1 MDTRKYPHR
10 DARDGD
16 AGPNPH
22 RGSWDRDEDR
32 SSGSTT
38 IPLKIDRPD
47 IQRQWGTG
55 TGNQIPIM
63 DLEMR
68 TETGTID
75 EKETGAGYQIP
86 KVIQELW
93 RRGRGERNS
102 QAGDGNED
110 YTPIVALGTGDQ
122 IPNYGDK

>member
-1 MDTRKYPHR
+1 MGNDGVMGWEIKIPIMGKSHDRKR
-10 DARDGD
+10 RRDG
-16 AGPNPH
+16 A
-22 RGSWDRDEDR
+22 
-32 SSGSTT
+32 
-38 IPLKIDRPD
+38 
-47 IQRQWGTG
+47 
-55 TGNQIPIM
+55 GNQIPIM

-93 RRGRGERNS
+93 RRGRGGRNS
-102 QAGDGNED
+102 HAGDGNED